1 MEKRNILF
9 GVCMAMFL
17 FASSAG
23 AEDYQKQTAKSKS
36 DAVSFKRL
44 EGEKVTEKG
53 SFSYTEGLREYTQRR
68 FQETENH
75 IAKVETGQQQLRQQ
89 VEQLK
94 DALSRLQKKVEDAE
108 KEKKESSA
116 AVSK

>member
-1 MEKRNILF
+1 MKKRNILF
-9 GVCMAMFL
+9 GVCMVMFL
-17 FASSAG
+17 CASLA
-23 AEDYQKQTAKSKS
+23 AADYQKQTVKSK
-36 DAVSFKRL
+36 AGTVSFKHL

-68 FQETENH
+68 FQETESH
-75 IAKVETGQQQLRQQ
+75 IAKVEMGQQQLKQQ

-94 DALSRLQKKVEDAE
+94 NALNQLQNKVE
-108 KEKKESSA
+108 KIGQEKKESSA